1 MSLKAWFQPKRWFAS
16 LFSHVPSD
24 LPGISSASEF
34 ETLFRREVARSDR
47 NGRPLSLVVLIPT
60 EETARNL
67 PRLAKTLAARVR
79 ITDCMGFLDSQ
90 RLAVL
95 LTETEGSAAWR
106 FADDV
111 LSITSRLGLGVNCAV
126 YSYPQDW
133 LGIQHDGT
141 RRGNGALHEG
151 SPLTRS
157 SPPLRSQDDHGDDS
171 DGNDFVD
178 RPNHAPAPDHRDG
191 QDDDDASE
199 SRPRREANR
208 EGGIALAERR
218 VATRRTPVVAKV
230 RSLPTKEGRS
240 LLALPRQHVEGL
252 PIQDLAQLL
261 VRPIPLWKR
270 AMDVLVSATLLILLL
285 PLFAL
290 IAIAIKLDSTGPVIF
305 AQQRAGRGGRPFKF
319 YKFRSMRVTAESERA
334 MLLAANEQ
342 DGPVFKI
349 RNDPRITRVGRW
361 IRKTSLDELP
371 QLFNVLKGDMTLV
384 GPRPPTLDE
393 LPSYENWQRRR
404 LDVIGGITC
413 SWQVSGR
420 NEIGFSDWVRMD
432 LRYARRTSLA
442 EDLSL
447 LARTVVAVGT
457 MRGAY

>member
-1 MSLKAWFQPKRWFAS
+1 
-16 LFSHVPSD
+16 
-24 LPGISSASEF
+24 
-34 ETLFRREVARSDR
+34 LFRREVARSDR

-79 ITDCMGFLDSQ
+79 ITDCVGFLDSQ

-141 RRGNGALHEG
+141 RRGNVALDEG

-157 SPPLRSQDDHGDDS
+157 SPALRSQDDHGDDS
-171 DGNDFVD
+171 DDNDFID
-178 RPNHAPAPDHRDG
+178 RPIRAPAPD
-191 QDDDDASE
+191 DDDAKE

-208 EGGIALAERR
+208 EGGIAVAERR
-218 VATRRTPVVAKV
+218 VATRRASVVAKV
-230 RSLPTKEGRS
+230 RTLPTKEGRS

-270 AMDVLVSATLLILLL
+270 AMDIAVAASLLILLL
-285 PLFAL
+285 PLFVV
-290 IAIAIKLDSTGPVIF
+290 IAIAIKLDSAGPVIF

-371 QLFNVLKGDMTLV
+371 QLWNVLKGDMTLV

-432 LRYARRTSLA
+432 LRYARRASLA
-442 EDLSL
+442 KDLSL
-447 LARTVVAVGT
+447 LAKTVVAVGT